1 MKKTLMFYVIIL
13 LAIVSTKVFAERQ
26 YAIYETATEKK
37 ITMKE
42 LADKSIKKDI
52 IFFGEFHDDSIIH
65 NLQKEYLQE
74 LYKLNSKIAV
84 SLEMFERD
92 VQPVIDNYLAG
103 KITEDEMVKTSRPW
117 PDYMKFYK
125 PLVELAKT
133 NKAPVIAANIPRKYA
148 AVYSSDGWTGIE
160 KLPPAE
166 RVFIAKKMQFKE
178 DIYMKNFYNTMKA
191 NMGMDTNAPVSANL
205 ENTLA
210 LYYGA
215 QVLKDETMGE
225 SIFEFINKN
234 KGWKAVHFNGDFHS
248 NSYLGTVQ
256 KVMDRD
262 KSAKIAVIAP
272 VYVESGAKPDFNSAN
287 KGEGDYIIV
296 LENIKREMSAGS
308 VAGMGG
314 ALNENFISSHKI
326 KIKLDPKKHSIEGTD
341 NFRFKNPITKSA
353 TFGLLKDLKIE
364 SITSPDGQ
372 LEYKSTTDSMY
383 QEITI
388 KSKNGEISEFNIK
401 YSGIVNHSPNILLL
415 NQKHSNTPGIIA
427 DSAGEG
433 IYLPGGSY
441 FPQAD
446 KDLADFDIEIA
457 LPKELTLI
465 TSGTLVSRKEEG
477 ATAIYNYKS
486 ELPTDD
492 MILVGGR
499 YMSIDTVYDGKTFS
513 VYTFAPTP
521 SAKTFLN
528 ASIEYYKY
536 YTGLFGPYPYS
547 AFKIIENFFASGFG
561 MPGYT
566 LLSNKLM
573 ALPWVV
579 LAPGSLAHEFVHNYW
594 GNSIYVNYSSG
605 NWCEGLTTFSTNYYY
620 NVLANKPEAALDW
633 RKKALLS
640 MESLPEKDN
649 YPLAKFESQKNT
661 NDAVIGYQK
670 GGFLFYELLKS
681 MGDEQF
687 FKVLK
692 GFAKKYK
699 GRRASWM
706 SMLLS
711 FSMASQM
718 SGSTIPVDQIFDQY
732 LNNTAIPKLKLDN
745 VKLQGDSL
753 TFEVNQDL
761 KYYMSVP
768 VKVIT
773 NKGTTWQN
781 CVMTDSVNKFGLK
794 TGAEIRS
801 ITVDPDYQCLRRLNK
816 WEIPY
821 SFSLTLGDN
830 PLFILPS
837 KSSKDFAIAQEFAKM
852 VKESDYTMDAKSIDD
867 VQSADWANRSIIV
880 LGDMT
885 NNNFYK
891 EMVNKYPNGINI
903 VGPEIQVRELKLPAE
918 GNMMLLNCAN
928 PKNPEK
934 YLSIIYCSGFGSV
947 DQFRRLFHYQSY
959 SMVLLDK
966 AKPGKPLSQMEI
978 FPTLMDRG
986 QLEYKFV
993 K

>member
-1 MKKTLMFYVIIL
+1 MKKTLIIFVIML
-13 LAIVSTKVFAERQ
+13 LAIVSTNVFAERQ
-26 YAIYETATEKK
+26 YAIYETATGKK

-42 LADKSIKKDI
+42 LAEKSIKKDI

-92 VQPVIDNYLAG
+92 VQPIMDNYLAG
-103 KITEDEMVKTSRPW
+103 KISEEELIINSRPW
-117 PDYMKFYK
+117 PDYLKFYK
-125 PLVELAKT
+125 PLVELAKA

-148 AVYSSDGWTGIE
+148 SVYSSDGWTGIE
-160 KLPPAE
+160 KLPKEE
-166 RVFIAKKMQFKE
+166 RAFIASKMQIKE
-178 DIYMKNFYNTMKA
+178 DIYMTNFYNTMKG
-191 NMGMDTNAPVSANL
+191 NMGMDANAPVSANL
-205 ENTLA
+205 ENTLY

-215 QVLKDETMGE
+215 QVIKDETMGE
-225 SIFEFINKN
+225 SIVDFMNKN
-234 KGWKAVHFNGDFHS
+234 KGWKTVHFNGDFHS

-272 VYVESGAKPDFNSAN
+272 VYVESGAKPEYDKKN
-287 KGEGDYIIV
+287 KGEGDYLIV
-296 LENIKREMSAGS
+296 LENIQHEISAGS

-326 KIKLDPKKHSIEGTD
+326 KINLNPKKHSIEGTD

-372 LEYKSTTDSMY
+372 IDFKATSDSMY

-388 KSKNGEISEFNIK
+388 KPKKGEISEFNIK
-401 YSGIVNHSPNILLL
+401 FSGIVNHSPNVLLL

-427 DSAGEG
+427 DSAGDG

-446 KDLADFDIEIA
+446 KDLADFEIA
-457 LPKELTLI
+457 VSVPKELKIL
-465 TSGTLVSRKEEG
+465 TSGTLVSTVVEG
-477 ATAIYNYKS
+477 ETAVYNYKS

-547 AFKIIENFFASGFG
+547 SFKIIENFFASGFG

-594 GNSIYVNYSSG
+594 GNSIYVNYSAG

-620 NVLANKPEAALDW
+620 NVLANKPDAALDW

-640 MESLPEKDN
+640 MESLREKDN
-649 YPLAKFESQKNT
+649 YPLGKFESQKNT

-681 MGDEQF
+681 MGDEKF
-687 FKVLK
+687 FKVMK

-706 SMLLS
+706 SLLLN
-711 FSMASQM
+711 FSMAGQM
-718 SGSTIPVDQIFDQY
+718 DGSNVPVDQIFDQY

-745 VKLQGDSL
+745 VKLTGDSL
-753 TFEVNQDL
+753 SFEVNQDL

-768 VKVIT
+768 VKIVT
-773 NKGTTWQN
+773 DNGEVRQN
-781 CVMTDSVNKFGLK
+781 CIITDSVNKFGFK
-794 TGAEIRS
+794 AGARVS
-801 ITVDPDYQCLRRLNK
+801 SVVVDPDYQCLRRLNK

-830 PLFILPS
+830 PLLILPS
-837 KSSKDFAIAQEFAKM
+837 KTSKDYAIAQEFAKM

-867 VQSADWANRSIIV
+867 VKAEDWITRSIIV
-880 LGDMT
+880 LGDIT
-885 NNNFYK
+885 NNSFYK
-891 EMVNKYPNGINI
+891 EMVNKYPQGINI
-903 VGPEIQVRELKLPAE
+903 VGPEIQIRELRMPAE

-934 YLSIIYCSGFGSV
+934 YLSIIYCSGFDSV
-947 DQFRRLFHYQSY
+947 DQFRRLFHYQTY
-959 SMVLLDK
+959 SMVLLSK

-978 FPTLMDRG
+978 FPTMMNRG
-986 QLEYKFV
+986 QLEYYFGR
-993 K
+993 